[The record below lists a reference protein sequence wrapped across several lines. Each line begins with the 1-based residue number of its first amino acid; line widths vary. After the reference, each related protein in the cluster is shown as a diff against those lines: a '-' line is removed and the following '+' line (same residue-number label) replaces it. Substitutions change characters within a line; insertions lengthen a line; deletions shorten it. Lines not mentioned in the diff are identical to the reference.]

1 MKKRATTILALA
13 AAAALVAE
21 NAMSADPIAL
31 FTELVPVFT
40 HDRCANC
47 HGGVDPHAE
56 SGPLADTHD
65 GGIIPQGG
73 TCADSGCHT
82 QTDDSDPAHRWMTA
96 APHHAFGGKSA
107 RELCD
112 MQSPIAQRMQAP
124 EDYYHHLNSDLLI
137 DLAFV
142 GQSGGANPSPQ
153 PSPPPMRKND
163 FLKAARAWLDAGAGC
178 GGWAGTITREE
189 RFGASYTYPMAGMPP
204 PSSVTVT
211 ENANRTLTL
220 DRRDGVS
227 TVTVNQGGRS
237 KLTQV
242 MHTIGPSGPCE
253 ITIVSM
259 STWTGRDAAQPVGVP
274 VVRPAP
280 GASTSVVG
288 RGGMDVQ
295 INSDGSYV
303 ISFTTPKE
311 RTTSAET
318 GNSTT
323 NCGPLPPMNSS
334 DSTDLEWQPRHFT
347 IRCPSNFTQNPAGG
361 NSIDCDLFDPPRQP
375 RLKGT
380 MTRTIINHEDAADPQ
395 SWLSVSP
402 VGISRADDGTSI
414 PVVITTAWDFVLVE

>member
-1 MKKRATTILALA
+1 MTKRAAITLALA
-13 AAAALVAE
+13 AAAALVAKS
-21 NAMSADPIAL
+21 AMSADPIAL
-31 FTELVPVFT
+31 FTEMVPVFT

-56 SGPLADTHD
+56 SGPLEDTHD

-73 TCADSGCHT
+73 TCTESSCHT
-82 QTDDSDPAHRWMTA
+82 QAHGAEPAHAWRTA
-96 APHHAFGGKSA
+96 APHHSFGGKSA

-112 MQSPIAQRMQAP
+112 MQSPIAQRMRPP

-178 GGWAGTITREE
+178 GGWVGTITRVEK
-189 RFGASYTYPMAGMPP
+189 FGASYSYPLAGMPP

-211 ENANRTLTL
+211 ENAERTLTL
-220 DRRDGVS
+220 DRRDGIS

-242 MHTIGPSGPCE
+242 MHTTGENGPCE

-259 STWTGRDAAQPVGVP
+259 STWTGRAAAQPVGVP
-274 VVRPAP
+274 VVRPSP
-280 GASTSVVG
+280 GASPGVVG
-288 RGGMDVQ
+288 RGGFDAQ
-295 INSDGSYV
+295 INPDGSYV
-303 ISFTTPKE
+303 ISFTTPEE
-311 RTTSAET
+311 RTTTAET

-334 DSTDLEWQPRHFT
+334 DTTELVWDPRHFT
-347 IRCPSNFTQNPAGG
+347 IRCPANFTQNPAGG
-361 NSIDCDLFDPPRQP
+361 NAIDCDIFDPPRQP

-402 VGISRADDGTSI
+402 VGNSRADDGTSL
-414 PVVITTAWDFVLVE
+414 PVVVTTTWDFVLVE